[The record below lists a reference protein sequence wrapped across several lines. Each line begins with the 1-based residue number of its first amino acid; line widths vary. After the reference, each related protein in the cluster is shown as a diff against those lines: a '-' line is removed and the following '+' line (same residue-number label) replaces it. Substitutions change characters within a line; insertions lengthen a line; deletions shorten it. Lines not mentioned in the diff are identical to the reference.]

1 MVFKKNKEPINSVS
15 LTNITRGMHHAAMTT
30 TSMVAQQYVR
40 LFEQFFDREDPKD
53 PDSPLKAKMVEIKL
67 GDNHSMYVPLIS
79 MVAPK
84 GIVMDRMKVSMSV
97 KMEEIELKKATT
109 ADNAEQMRRGGFTVS
124 FQSNKRSKG
133 GDGRYADEIAIDMEF
148 QAIEPPEGIMRVI
161 EEYTNLI
168 GPVSAATPEPP
179 KQDEKKAET
188 SIDD

>member
-1 MVFKKNKEPINSVS
+1 MNSVS

-67 GDNHSMYVPLIS
+67 GDNHAMMVPLIS

-84 GIVMDRMKVSMSV
+84 GIVMDKMKVSMTV
-97 KMEEIELKKATT
+97 RMEDIELKKATT
-109 ADNAEQMRRGGFTVS
+109 ADNAEQMQRGGFTVS
-124 FQSNKRSKG
+124 FQSNKRGKS
-133 GDGRYADEIAIDMEF
+133 DARFADEIQVDMEF
-148 QAIEPPEGIMRVI
+148 QAVEPPEGIMRVI

-168 GPVSAATPEPP
+168 GPVAATTEPP
-179 KQDEKKAET
+179 KQDEKKEET
-188 SIDD
+188 TTEQ

>member
-1 MVFKKNKEPINSVS
+1 MVFKKNKEPINSVT

-84 GIVMDRMKVSMSV
+84 GIVMDRMKVAMSV
-97 KMEEIELKKATT
+97 KMEEIELKKATS

-124 FQSNKRSKG
+124 FQSNKRGK
-133 GDGRYADEIAIDMEF
+133 GDGRYADEIEIDMEF

-168 GPVSAATPEPP
+168 GPVSATPEPP
-179 KQDEKKAET
+179 KQDEKQTEPATE
-188 SIDD
+188 D